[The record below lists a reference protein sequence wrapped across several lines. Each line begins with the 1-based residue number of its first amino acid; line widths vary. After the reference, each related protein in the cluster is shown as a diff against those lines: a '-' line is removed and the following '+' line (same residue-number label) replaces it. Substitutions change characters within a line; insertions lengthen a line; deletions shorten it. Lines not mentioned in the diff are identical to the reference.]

1 MATEM
6 SVGND
11 VVNIRNRLG
20 QYHQK
25 GFPPELA
32 IRAHDAS
39 AVLDSREHS
48 TALHDDLF
56 VETWIQGFKAL
67 PSLNTIIVPLDSIK
81 GWNRN
86 PQTGN
91 LSHETGRF
99 FSVIGLQ
106 VRHRFK
112 HSEITW
118 DQPII
123 EQPEIGILG
132 ILAKSIHGILH
143 FCLQAKEEPGNIG
156 AAQLSPTVQA
166 TYSNY
171 TGVHG
176 GGAPLFLEHFLDPS
190 PDKLMF
196 ARLQTEDGGRFLY
209 KSNRNMIVTVGEDFS
224 EQLPD
229 SFIWLTL
236 RQISNL
242 LNRDNLINACTRSI
256 LSSFFWAGSLVSN
269 ALCKTPTEG
278 SDEDLPHDPI
288 HVPARS
294 DEMQESGLEQGWPHD
309 IRATLQWIDDRKA
322 SNHMTAQRIGLNE
335 LQEWE
340 MDGKGFF
347 SHREKRFFR
356 VVGLS
361 VSSET
366 REVRTW
372 GQPIIEN
379 QKAGIIGL
387 LVRNGHNGIEI
398 LMQAKAEVGNRNTV
412 QLGPTVQ
419 FTQSNYEGSKKLY
432 KPFLY
437 EEFSEPQ
444 AFRVIHESRQTEE
457 GARFY
462 REYHLHRVLMLPD
475 DMEMKIPDDYRW
487 LPLEHIAF
495 LLHLGEQV
503 NSCARSILFCLL

>member
-1 MATEM
+1 MGHQLGGLNMVTDM
-6 SVGND
+6 SGGIAAANGRD
-11 VVNIRNRLG
+11 RLG
-20 QYHQK
+20 ICHQR
-25 GFPPELA
+25 FCPPAVA
-32 IRAHDAS
+32 IRAQDAS
-39 AVLDSREHS
+39 AALDSREQFN
-48 TALHDDLF
+48 ALHDDLF
-56 VETWIQGFKAL
+56 VDTWINGFRERS
-67 PSLNTIIVPLDSIK
+67 SLNTMIVPLDAVK

-91 LSHETGRF
+91 LSHDSGRF
-99 FSVIGLQ
+99 FSIIGLQ
-106 VRHRFK
+106 VRHRCN
-112 HSEITW
+112 HNEITW

-132 ILAKSIHGILH
+132 ILAKTIHGILH
-143 FCLQAKEEPGNIG
+143 FCLHAKEEPGNIG

-171 TGVHG
+171 TGAHG
-176 GGAPLFLEHFLDPS
+176 GGEPLFLEHFLETS
-190 PDKLMF
+190 PDKLIF

-209 KSNRNMIVTVGEDFS
+209 KSNRNMIVSVGDDFPV
-224 EQLPD
+224 QLPEG
-229 SFIWLTL
+229 FIWLTL
-236 RQISNL
+236 KQISAL
-242 LNRDNLINACTRSI
+242 LHRDNLVNACTRSI
-256 LSSFFWAGSLVSN
+256 LSSFFWAG
-269 ALCKTPTEG
+269 TPVLNG
-278 SDEDLPHDPI
+278 SCQIPSGDSADDL
-288 HVPARS
+288 
-294 DEMQESGLEQGWPHD
+294 
-309 IRATLQWIDDRKA
+309 RATLQWIDDRKA
-322 SNHMTAQRIGLNE
+322 NNHMAAQRIGLSD

-340 MDGKGFF
+340 FDGKGFF

-356 VVGLS
+356 VVGLQ

-379 QKAGIIGL
+379 PTAGIIGL
-387 LVRNGHNGIEI
+387 LIRNGHNGIEI
-398 LMQAKAEVGNRNTV
+398 LMQAKAEVGNRSTV

-419 FTQSNYEGSKKLY
+419 FTQSNYEGSKKLH

-437 EEFSEPQ
+437 DEFSDPQ

-462 REYHLHRVLMLPD
+462 REFHLHRVLMLPD
-475 DMEMKIPDDYRW
+475 GMEMEIPADYRW
-487 LPLEHIAF
+487 LPIEDIAF